1 MTKTKKTLFTTLLG
15 VSACVCGVAAS
26 AQPTHTAKAESAIS
40 AYTQSFVMDNGAKI
54 LCDGENTGIR
64 FTAMLDSEAYT
75 SLIGLNS
82 ETVEVAFGMIVMPYD
97 YVTADKQLTKENLF
111 GANNAA
117 AQYCFKDATE
127 CDCSLTHVSRYESE
141 KLYENEKYPGKRLI
155 SCSLIDIM
163 PNNIARPFV
172 GIGYISH
179 TDKTNPDAPVVEYEL
194 APFYQNDIMNNVRSP
209 LYTAQ
214 VTHELDPI
222 GDGGRK
228 FIEDEYFAS
237 YVGKNFKYTVN
248 YNVVNKKDNSVIK
261 TETVTK
267 SAAFNTKIS
276 APDYDGA
283 DADFAKLTKVQ
294 DDTQYTVYTENKTV
308 INVNYVNDVAPT
320 ITGELPEV
328 LFENEIQAFDFAA
341 TDALGA
347 AATVVKTVTDKDGNT
362 IDVDTE
368 YAFDTVGEYT
378 LKVTA
383 TDVHGNVAEKS
394 SQFVVIGAEQYG
406 GKMSVSAFDS
416 VDDIVGRA
424 GSGWT
429 VTNFSFDDN
438 GGATAAYLQTTTEF
452 EEELAGKMPT
462 VKYSRKEGQTG
473 YMTVRVGLQPTL
485 TKTDLI
491 GYKKYSGVDT
501 LYVEFYNEHTQ
512 WPAAIKVMLKLVG
525 VNEDGTGVYEKFEVK
540 SGQWNTI
547 AFDIDMLIDNYDTIF
562 YPQAHHSTKPA
573 GKGLVLLSAGGMTTE
588 GSSADMVSEK
598 NFYYF
603 GGIFFSSE
611 ENLAMEKYVGVEK
624 LNAISSVGGTI
635 FEGDIVARGY
645 VGNSELVYNNFADD
659 GGCSA
664 AWIQITTDF
673 TEQVAG
679 KMPTVKYSTLENKY
693 LAARYGIQTVISKAD
708 LINYKQYSGLTKL
721 CFEFY
726 NEHEQWPA
734 AIKKIKK
741 LVGVNEDG
749 TGVYEMVDIKSGE
762 WNTFEFDIDMLIEHY
777 DTIFYPTAKHGT
789 KPVAGLCLLVSANTA
804 EGSSADMVNHLN
816 HCYIGEIYFA
826 K

>member
-1 MTKTKKTLFTTLLG
+1 MTKTKKMVFTTLLG

-163 PNNIARPFV
+163 PNNIPRPFV

-194 APFYQNDIMNNVRSP
+194 APFYQDDIMNNVRSP

-222 GDGGRK
+222 GDDGRK

-341 TDALGA
+341 TDALGS

-383 TDVHGNVAEKS
+383 TDAHGNVAEKS

-406 GKMSVSAFDS
+406 GKMRVSAFDS

-424 GSGWT
+424 GDGW
-429 VTNFSFDDN
+429 SPSSYAFDDN
-438 GGATAAYLQTTTEF
+438 GGYTAAWLTTTTEF
-452 EEELAGKMPT
+452 DEELAGKMPT
-462 VKYSRKEGQTG
+462 VKYSRKTTSTTAV
-473 YMTVRVGLQPTL
+473 YMTVRIGIQPTL
-485 TKTDLI
+485 SKTDLI

-501 LYVEFYNEHTQ
+501 LYLEVYNEHLQ
-512 WPAAIKVMLKLVG
+512 YPGDKSKVMKKLTG
-525 VNEDGTGVYEKFEVK
+525 VNDDGTGIYESFA
-540 SGQWNTI
+540 I
-547 AFDIDMLIDNYDTIF
+547 ASSTWTTVEYDIDMLIDNYDTIF
-562 YPQAHHSTKPA
+562 YPQAHHSTKPNA
-573 GKGLVLLSAGGMTTE
+573 GLVLLAAGGITSD
-588 GSSADMVSEK
+588 SSAAVMNDQQNS
-598 NFYYF
+598 YYV
-603 GGIFFSSE
+603 GGIFFSST
-611 ENLAMEKYVGVEK
+611 ENLDIEKYTGVEK
-624 LNAISSVGGTI
+624 VSAISGV
-635 FEGDIVARGY
+635 GDIIARGAN
-645 VGNSELVYNNFADD
+645 GQASIDAAQTSFTKD
-659 GGCSA
+659 GGYTGWVTA
-664 AWIQITTDF
+664 TYP
-673 TEQVAG
+673 TEELQG
-679 KMPTVKYSTLENKY
+679 KVPTVKYNKNTTSGY
-693 LAARYGIQTVISKAD
+693 LSMRFGIQTAVSKDD
-708 LINYKQYSGLTKL
+708 LINYKKYSGFTKL
-721 CFEFY
+721 YLEFY
-726 NEHEQWPA
+726 NEHTTYPS
-734 AIKKIKK
+734 AIKKIKV
-741 LVGVNEDG
+741 LTGVDTDG
-749 TGVYEMVDIKSGE
+749 KGVYEMVDLTSGE
-762 WNTFEFDIDMLIEHY
+762 WHTIEFDIDMLIEYY
-777 DTIFYPTAKHGT
+777 DTIFAPTYNGT
-789 KPVAGLCLLVSANTA
+789 DNLDVGCCLIASANSG
-804 EGSSADMVNHLN
+804 EGDGWPMMEDENYYYL
-816 HCYIGEIYFA
+816 GEIYFA